1 MFGRKFV
8 GAGEL
13 ETPGGRTVR
22 VLTVWMLADGV
33 PHLNSLLRVRS
44 TECEGVT
51 EDVLK
56 ELDPVAL
63 LEDLPAHG
71 LEAGDVGT
79 VVFVHHAG
87 EGYEVEFMD
96 ADGRTLV
103 VETLQ
108 AHQVGAIRGRQI
120 LHVRPL
126 PAA

>member
-1 MFGRKFV
+1 MRG
-8 GAGEL
+8 
-13 ETPGGRTVR
+13 
-22 VLTVWMLADGV
+22 
-33 PHLNSLLRVRS
+33 
-44 TECEGVT
+44 CVT

-79 VVFVHHAG
+79 VVFVHHTG
-87 EGYEVEFMD
+87 EAYEVEFMD

-108 AHQVGAIRGRQI
+108 AHQVAPVRGRQI

-126 PAA
+126 TAA

>member
-1 MFGRKFV
+1 
-8 GAGEL
+8 
-13 ETPGGRTVR
+13 
-22 VLTVWMLADGV
+22 
-33 PHLNSLLRVRS
+33 
-44 TECEGVT
+44 VT
-51 EDVLK
+51 EDALK

-63 LEDLPAHG
+63 LQDLPAYG

-79 VVFVHHAG
+79 VVFVHRAG

-108 AHQVGAIRGRQI
+108 AHEVAPVRGRQI

-126 PAA
+126 TTA

>member
-1 MFGRKFV
+1 MRGF
-8 GAGEL
+8 
-13 ETPGGRTVR
+13 
-22 VLTVWMLADGV
+22 
-33 PHLNSLLRVRS
+33 
-44 TECEGVT
+44 VT

-79 VVFVHHAG
+79 VVLVYHDG

-96 ADGRTLV
+96 ADGRTLA

-108 AHQVGAIRGRQI
+108 ARQVAPIRGRQI

-126 PAA
+126 TAVSTP

>member
-1 MFGRKFV
+1 M
-8 GAGEL
+8 
-13 ETPGGRTVR
+13 
-22 VLTVWMLADGV
+22 
-33 PHLNSLLRVRS
+33 
-44 TECEGVT
+44 T

-71 LEAGDVGT
+71 LVAGDVGT
-79 VVFVHHAG
+79 VVYVHHTG

-96 ADGRTLV
+96 SDGRTLV

-108 AHQVGAIRGRQI
+108 AQQVAPLRGRQI

-126 PAA
+126 SAA